1 MLIAHVLM
9 MLIPGLPTAVST
21 GQIFASEAACE
32 VARAAMAAN
41 DPVNQYTC
49 LASPESTPN
58 R

>member
-9 MLIPGLPTAVST
+9 MLIPGLPTLVST
-21 GQIFASEAACE
+21 SQIFASEAACE

-49 LASPESTPN
+49 LASPESTLN
-58 R
+58 Q

>member
-9 MLIPGLPTAVST
+9 MLIPGLPTPVST
-21 GQIFASEAACE
+21 SQIFASEAACE
-32 VARAAMAAN
+32 VARAAMAAH